1 MSFLQELQNKLG
13 SHNPD
18 DVDQLILDNM
28 FEKVRVISDE
38 MKEGIEKYTELRHL
52 SLNNIGL
59 SCLKNL
65 PKLDFLEVLELRE
78 NLLTGNDFNLIVE
91 AYPNL
96 KRLRLGLNPIKK
108 MEVFD
113 VFKNADILSMELF
126 ETGIQKSKGYRDV
139 LFEKIKSLEVIDQT
153 DRDGYE
159 LESNFYNEQSDEYD
173 EENEEADEDYQNDE
187 DIEDE
192 FDDDF
197 NEPEED
203 LELSVY
209 DENDDADKIKN
220 GELVKKKIII
230 NGGSGKKKKNDSKN
244 KKEDSD
250 ILDKAELFSDN
261 IKNKSKSEVEVEEED
276 LRMIKKIE
284 KINKK

>member
-1 MSFLQELQNKLG
+1 
-13 SHNPD
+13 
-18 DVDQLILDNM
+18 
-28 FEKVRVISDE
+28 
-38 MKEGIEKYTELRHL
+38 
-52 SLNNIGL
+52 
-59 SCLKNL
+59 
-65 PKLDFLEVLELRE
+65 
-78 NLLTGNDFNLIVE
+78 
-91 AYPNL
+91 
-96 KRLRLGLNPIKK
+96 

-220 GELVKKKIII
+220 GELVKKK
-230 NGGSGKKKKNDSKN
+230 
-244 KKEDSD
+244 
-250 ILDKAELFSDN
+250 
-261 IKNKSKSEVEVEEED
+261 
-276 LRMIKKIE
+276 
-284 KINKK
+284 